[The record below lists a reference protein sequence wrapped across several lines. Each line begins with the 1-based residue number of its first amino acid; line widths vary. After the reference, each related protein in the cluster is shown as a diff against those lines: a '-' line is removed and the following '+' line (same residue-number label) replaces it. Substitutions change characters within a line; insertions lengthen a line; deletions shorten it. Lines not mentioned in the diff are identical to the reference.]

1 MPPSRRPRRPLRAQE
16 SPEDELASRRMRT
29 RHSIHYCR
37 RSGDGAS
44 VRVGW
49 SASSVGSRRPVSSPR
64 ERVDVHPAKGRR
76 HAQATAAAGARIRRY
91 GDRRIDRSW
100 RHFAGCRSTGRLR
113 APLTIPP
120 SGTTFSTATSR
131 SDVLTTRLLED
142 ALARKSLSPESP
154 IRPRCVLAP
163 APVAAP
169 KPAPKHSH
177 PRDIGPGELPALS
190 RPENSEIT
198 SPR

>member
-1 MPPSRRPRRPLRAQE
+1 MPPSRRPGRPLRAQE

-91 GDRRIDRSW
+91 GDRRIDRSR

-142 ALARKSLSPESP
+142 ALCPKISLARIAHSSPL
-154 IRPRCVLAP
+154 RPGP
-163 APVAAP
+163 AAVPAP
-169 KPAPKHSH
+169 KPTPKHAH
-177 PRDIGPGELPALS
+177 PSDIGLGRAPGTLE
-190 RPENSEIT
+190 T
-198 SPR
+198 